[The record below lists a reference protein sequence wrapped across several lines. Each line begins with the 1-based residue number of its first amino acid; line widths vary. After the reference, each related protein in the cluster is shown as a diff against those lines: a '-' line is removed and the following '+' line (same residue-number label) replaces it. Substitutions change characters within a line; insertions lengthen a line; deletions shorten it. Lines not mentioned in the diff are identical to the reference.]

1 MAESTTVSGRRRS
14 RALFVIIVSQLLGTT
29 LWFGANSAAHSLM
42 AEWNLRVEDIGLLT
56 VAVQLGFIS
65 GTLFLALTSLADRY
79 RASVVFA
86 VSAVAGAF
94 ANLAFAWL
102 AGGFV
107 TGVALRFATGFCLA
121 GIYPIGMKLVVGWVP
136 RQAGLYLGWLV
147 GMLTIGTGL
156 PHLIRAVAPDW
167 PWHEVVSVASALAMI
182 AAGAVLWVGEGP
194 GIRSQVVTPLDFG
207 AAFGAFKNVGFRAAA
222 AGYFGHMWELYAFW
236 TLVPFLLASVLHKTL
251 ESAPSSISVLSFCV
265 IATGGVSCIVGGKL
279 SARFGSRVV
288 AAASL
293 AMSGILC
300 LVFPL
305 CASFAPVGLAAL
317 FVWGLVVIP
326 DSAQFSAL
334 STNAI
339 PPAIIGSA
347 LALQN
352 SIGFLISSLSIWLTS
367 GNIDAFGAYVTWLL
381 LPGPLLGLMA
391 ATAFWRR
398 AP

>member
-1 MAESTTVSGRRRS
+1 MTERSKRARS
-14 RALFVIIVSQLLGTT
+14 RALFVIIISQLLGTT
-29 LWFGANSAAHSLM
+29 LWFAANSAAHNLM
-42 AEWNLRVEDIGLLT
+42 TEWNLGVEDVGLLT

-102 AGGFV
+102 ADGFV
-107 TGVALRFATGFCLA
+107 AGAALRFATGFCLA

-194 GIRSQVVTPLDFG
+194 NARNQIVTKPDFG
-207 AAFGAFKNVGFRAAA
+207 AAFGAFRNVDFRAAA

-236 TLVPFLLASVLHKTL
+236 TLVPFLLTSVLQRTL
-251 ESAPSSISVLSFCV
+251 ESAPLSVSVLSFCV
-265 IATGGVSCIVGGKL
+265 IATGGVSCIMGGKL
-279 SARFGSRVV
+279 ASRFGSRVV
-288 AAASL
+288 ATASL
-293 AMSGILC
+293 TMSGILC

-305 CASFAPVGLAAL
+305 CASSAPVGLTAL

-352 SIGFLISSLSIWLTS
+352 SIGFLISSLSIWLAS
-367 GNIDAFGAYVTWLL
+367 GNIDALGAYVTWLL

-391 ATAFWRR
+391 ASAFWCR
-398 AP
+398 ARSV

>member
-1 MAESTTVSGRRRS
+1 MTERSRRARS
-14 RALFVIIVSQLLGTT
+14 RALFVIIISQLLGTT
-29 LWFGANSAAHSLM
+29 LWFAANSAAHNLM
-42 AEWNLRVEDIGLLT
+42 TEWNLGVEDVGLLT

-86 VSAVAGAF
+86 VSAAAGAF

-102 AGGFV
+102 ADGFV
-107 TGVALRFATGFCLA
+107 AGAALRFATGFCLA

-194 GIRSQVVTPLDFG
+194 NARNQIVTKPDFG
-207 AAFGAFKNVGFRAAA
+207 AAFGAFRNVDFCAAA

-236 TLVPFLLASVLHKTL
+236 TLVPFLLTSVLQRTL
-251 ESAPSSISVLSFCV
+251 ESAPLSVSVLSFCV
-265 IATGGVSCIVGGKL
+265 IATGGVSCIMGGKL
-279 SARFGSRVV
+279 ASRFGSRVV
-288 AAASL
+288 ATASL
-293 AMSGILC
+293 TMSGILC

-305 CASFAPVGLAAL
+305 CTSSAPVGLTAL

-352 SIGFLISSLSIWLTS
+352 SIGFLISSLSIWLAS
-367 GNIDAFGAYVTWLL
+367 GNIDALGAYVTWLL

-391 ATAFWRR
+391 ASAFWCR
-398 AP
+398 ARSV